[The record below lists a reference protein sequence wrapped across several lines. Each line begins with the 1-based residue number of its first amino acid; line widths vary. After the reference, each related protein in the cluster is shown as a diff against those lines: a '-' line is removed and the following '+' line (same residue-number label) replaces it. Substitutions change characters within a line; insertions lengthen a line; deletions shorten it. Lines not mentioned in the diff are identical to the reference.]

1 MRTACLAAIAAS
13 SMMMVAGSALAQDRA
28 ASNPP
33 ELRVLRGM
41 EAQAFATAPHAAHF
55 ALSPF
60 AAVVPATPPER
71 TGNEALLTLD
81 VNYAFNRIWN
91 PVTARYDVVR
101 LRSYNGSLLQQ
112 PQDANEW
119 KTAPLLVGPTIR
131 LNPSETV
138 RITLN
143 NKLPDDACV
152 APQGT
157 HDIPHCFNV
166 TNLHGHGLHVS
177 PVGNGDNV
185 LLEIRPGQSFQYE
198 YNIAADHP
206 AGTFWYHAH
215 RHGSTALQV
224 SSGMAGALI
233 IRGDRKPELTPSGAL
248 LPGDLDTLLV
258 TPVQGSAPVP
268 FPERVLLFE
277 QIQYACRDQKGG
289 IRTTGPQKP
298 DAPWTC
304 APNEADQNPVG
315 GVEGYDQFGP
325 GTWGTSGRFT
335 LVNGLLQPMLSL
347 GDGPA
352 GPVVN
357 ATVGRPERWRMIHAG
372 VRDTIKLA
380 IVKAMQPPPSGAA
393 FATLEQ
399 RRAYTAA
406 ACSGPVVTQWTI
418 AQDGLTQAQIV
429 PISTIEMGGRPV
441 TIPTVLQ
448 PGYRADIIVVFPEE
462 GDYCVMDEAA
472 AAPDTVAQASRDR
485 RLLATVHADGSGGV
499 PADKAGLTRALV
511 DAANAVMPPS
521 IRQRVVDDLNADLKL
536 TAFVPH
542 PTIPDDEVEGHQEL
556 TFSIDLNSPS
566 PSNPQL
572 RFGINHQ
579 GYSPDRIDRELKLDS
594 ADEWFLTSTL
604 AAHPFHIHV
613 NPFQVVRILKQ
624 VQTADAQGKTVT
636 EWKDL
641 TDPAIDYATRL
652 GWETV
657 QGTPDPEYLNLKGVW
672 KDTLFTKQGYRIYV
686 RSRYERYI
694 GDFVLHCHI
703 LDHEDQGMMENVRVS
718 LTGASIMHDH

>member
-1 MRTACLAAIAAS
+1 MATLPLIIAATGL
-13 SMMMVAGSALAQDRA
+13 ACAQDRA
-28 ASNPP
+28 AANPP
-33 ELRVLRGM
+33 ELGVLRG
-41 EAQAFATAPHAAHF
+41 ANVQAFAEVPHAAHF
-55 ALSPF
+55 AASPF
-60 AAVVPATPPER
+60 AAIVPATPVER
-71 TGNEALLTLD
+71 VGNEALLTLN
-81 VNYAFNRIWN
+81 VNYAFNRILN
-91 PVTARYDVVR
+91 PSSLRYDVVK
-101 LRSYNGSLLQQ
+101 LRSYNGALLQ
-112 PQDANEW
+112 PPKDENGW
-119 KTAPLLVGPTIR
+119 KAAPLLVGPTIR
-131 LNPSETV
+131 LNPSETA

-143 NKLPDDACV
+143 NQLPDDACV

-157 HDIPHCFNV
+157 HNIPNCFNV

-206 AGTFWYHAH
+206 AGTYWYHAH

-233 IRGDRKPELTPSGAL
+233 INGNRKPELAPSGGL
-248 LPGDLDTLLV
+248 LSGDIDTLLV
-258 TPVQGSAPVP
+258 TPGQGPVPVP

-277 QIQYACRDQKGG
+277 QIQYACRDKNNA
-289 IRTTGPQKP
+289 IRTADPSDPK
-298 DAPWTC
+298 APWTC
-304 APNEADQNPVG
+304 DPTDEDKNPVG

-325 GTWGTSGRFT
+325 GTWGISGRFT

-347 GDGPA
+347 GNDPA

-380 IVKAMQPPPSGAA
+380 IMQATQPAPSGAA

-399 RRAYTAA
+399 RRAYTTD
-406 ACSGPVVTQWTI
+406 ACNGTVVTQWTL

-429 PISTIEMGGRPV
+429 PISAVNLRGKSV

-448 PGYRADIIVVFPEE
+448 PGYRADIIVLFPEA

-485 RLLATVHADGSGGV
+485 RLLAIVHADGSGGV
-499 PADKAGLTRALV
+499 PSDKAGLTRALV
-511 DAANAVMPPS
+511 DAANTVMPPS
-521 IRQRVVDDLNADLKL
+521 VRQRVIDDLNADLKL

-542 PTIPDDEVEGHQEL
+542 PTISDAEVEGHQEL

-579 GYSPDRIDRELKLDS
+579 GYSPDRIDRLLKLGS

-604 AAHPFHIHV
+604 ASHPFHIHV

-624 VQTADAQGKTVT
+624 VESTDGQGRT

-652 GWETV
+652 GWETEK
-657 QGTPDPEYLNLKGVW
+657 GIPDPEYLNLKGVW
-672 KDTLFTKQGYRIYV
+672 KDTLFVKQGYRVYV

-718 LTGASIMHDH
+718 LTGAPSGHGGH